1 MTIEKSIELKY
12 KTSKSVVKNK
22 NSTLLQKNRKEEKS
36 SIEKYLKKKQK
47 IGKRL
52 LNILVII
59 VSEVKVTQ
67 SCPTLCDPWTIQSRE
82 FSRPEYWSG

>member
-67 SCPTLCDPWTIQSRE
+67 SCPTLCDPWTIWSME
-82 FSRPEYWSG
+82 FSRPEYWK

>member
-52 LNILVII
+52 RHGYKKR
-59 VSEVKVTQ
+59 S
-67 SCPTLCDPWTIQSRE
+67 
-82 FSRPEYWSG
+82 